1 MQVANLI
8 FKKEFYTTRFF
19 RCLYLSFFLFG
30 IMGCWHQNEV
40 AIDELEVVSVNNI
53 FHYQMDSVP
62 YAGLVFRDSL
72 SIRLEEFTVAS
83 GNRNGQYILYHPNG
97 QIKVKSLYLN
107 GILNGVEE
115 RFLKD
120 GIRSALSNFSQ
131 GKRSG
136 NQYLFYPSGTIKEV
150 LFFDDGVIK
159 GENVFYFKDGKIR
172 QRVHFNQL
180 GQRSGSWTKFYSNGV
195 LKEKIEYSEGQ
206 IVSPLR
212 RYDINGQLIP

>member
-1 MQVANLI
+1 
-8 FKKEFYTTRFF
+8 
-19 RCLYLSFFLFG
+19 
-30 IMGCWHQNEV
+30 MGCWHQNEV

-53 FHYQMDSVP
+53 FQYQMDSVP

-72 SIRLEEFTVAS
+72 SLRLEEFTVAS

-97 QIKVKSLYLN
+97 RIKVKSLYLN

-120 GIRSALSNFSQ
+120 GTRSALFNFSQ

-172 QRVHFNQL
+172 QRMQFNRL

>member
-19 RCLYLSFFLFG
+19 RCIYLSFFFFG
-30 IMGCWHQNEV
+30 ITGCRHQSEI
-40 AIDELEVVSVNNI
+40 AIDELEVVSTNNI
-53 FHYQMDSVP
+53 FHYQKDSVP

-72 SIRLEEFTVAS
+72 SIRLEEFIVAA
-83 GNRNGQYILYHPNG
+83 GKRNGQYFLYHPNG
-97 QIKVKSLYLN
+97 QIKVKSLYLD

-120 GIRSALSNFSQ
+120 GTRTTLFNFNQ
-131 GKRSG
+131 GKKSG
-136 NQYLFYPSGTIKEV
+136 NQYVFYSSGTIKEV

-172 QRVHFNQL
+172 QRMQFNRL